1 MREAQNTNVV
11 GRVPSEMLATVTL
24 ASRGMPANSSPLEL
38 AHFLRETSATS
49 SPPLCKGGQEGSQ
62 ARHVLV
68 NRVAKFVQY
77 EIFVDNEDASLIPP
91 QPPLAKGGRNNVNA
105 PLISSLANGWSTRIA
120 SLISLLAFVLS
131 AFLPPSAFAQE
142 KTAEQPPAP
151 IKVITLTRAEPV
163 DFDRDVQP
171 ILARRC
177 LVCHSGSVTEGML
190 DLSKHAS
197 ILEGGRRGTA
207 LVPGKSAASLLIQL
221 SGKTQKPF
229 MPPKKEKPLEPEELA
244 ILKLWIDQGAKPG
257 SGMKA
262 ETRIVLTPPP
272 ESFHPIRAVVVSP
285 DQQFIAAA
293 RGCRIDLFD
302 ATGKPLRSL
311 VNPGLVGA
319 DKKPLHT
326 AHASLVEA
334 LAVSPDGKTL
344 ASSSFQEVVLWD
356 PATGAIRRRLD
367 GFAERVDC
375 LAFSIDGKFLA
386 TGGGAPTES
395 GEIKIFDLAS
405 GKLKLEIKN
414 GHSDTVLGIAF
425 SPDGKML
432 ATGAAD
438 KFVKVFDTTT
448 GKLLR
453 SFEGHTHHV
462 MDVGWK
468 PDGKVLVSIGADDL
482 IKTWD
487 FEKGEQIRSFGNQ
500 KKQLTKLVFKNKSSE
515 ILVAS
520 GDHTV
525 RVWNI
530 DNGSA
535 GMNFNGATDYLCAVA
550 ISADG
555 KLVSTGGEDGILRL
569 YNGANGKL
577 VKAILPSDAPA
588 DAPAGK

>member
-1 MREAQNTNVV
+1 
-11 GRVPSEMLATVTL
+11 
-24 ASRGMPANSSPLEL
+24 
-38 AHFLRETSATS
+38 
-49 SPPLCKGGQEGSQ
+49 
-62 ARHVLV
+62 
-68 NRVAKFVQY
+68 
-77 EIFVDNEDASLIPP
+77 
-91 QPPLAKGGRNNVNA
+91 
-105 PLISSLANGWSTRIA
+105 
-120 SLISLLAFVLS
+120 
-131 AFLPPSAFAQE
+131 
-142 KTAEQPPAP
+142 
-151 IKVITLTRAEPV
+151 
-163 DFDRDVQP
+163 
-171 ILARRC
+171 
-177 LVCHSGSVTEGML
+177 ML

-197 ILEGGRRGTA
+197 ILEGGRRGTS

-221 SGKTQKPF
+221 AGKTQKPF

-244 ILKLWIDQGAKPG
+244 VLKLWIDQGAKPG
-257 SGMKA
+257 SGMKT
-262 ETRIVLTPPP
+262 ETRITLTPPP

-311 VNPGLVGA
+311 VAPGLLGA
-319 DKKPLHT
+319 DKKPLQT

-344 ASSSFQEVVLWD
+344 ASSSFQEVILWD
-356 PATGAIRRRLD
+356 PLTGAIRRRLD

-375 LAFSIDGKFLA
+375 LAFSADGKFLA

-395 GEIKIFDLAS
+395 GEIKIFDLAT
-405 GKLKLEIKN
+405 GKLKLDIKN
-414 GHSDTVLGIAF
+414 GHSDTVFGVCF

-432 ATGAAD
+432 ATCAAD
-438 KFVKVFDTTT
+438 KFVKVFDTAN

-535 GMNFNGATDYLCAVA
+535 GMNFNGATDYLCAIG

-569 YNGANGKL
+569 YNGTNGKL
-577 VKAILPSDAPA
+577 VKAIPPVPRRIRPLVSSRR
-588 DAPAGK
+588 